1 MALALDISAGNFH
14 KGTQLREYH
23 GFNFTSKYHR
33 RHLLQILYI
42 KEKHFIAVPS
52 TSYHNYKAFLAN
64 QCMWGRGVFVPLQ
77 QLTILSNVPCLNQFD
92 T

>member
-33 RHLLQILYI
+33 RQIIYT
-42 KEKHFIAVPS
+42 KEKHLIAVPS
-52 TSYHNYKAFLAN
+52 TTYHNYKASLDN
-64 QCMWGRGVFVPLQ
+64 QCMWGLGVFLSLQ
-77 QLTILSNVPCLNQFD
+77 QLTILSNVPMPESV
-92 T
+92 

>member
-33 RHLLQILYI
+33 RQIIYT
-42 KEKHFIAVPS
+42 KEKHLIAVPS
-52 TSYHNYKAFLAN
+52 TTYHNYKASLDN
-64 QCMWGRGVFVPLQ
+64 LCVWGLVSVFVASATDYLVQCP
-77 QLTILSNVPCLNQFD
+77 NA
-92 T
+92 